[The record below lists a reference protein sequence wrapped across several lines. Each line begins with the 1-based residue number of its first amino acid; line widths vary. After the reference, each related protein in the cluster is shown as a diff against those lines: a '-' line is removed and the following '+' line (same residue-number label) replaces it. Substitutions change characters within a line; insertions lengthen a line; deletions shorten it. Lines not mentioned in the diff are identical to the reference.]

1 MLNADP
7 MLAWL
12 HNKALTTHLLWF
24 PRAGMLTALALGLHN
39 FPEGLATFVGTLAD
53 PTAGVA
59 IAIAI
64 ALHNIPEVAVFR
76 TTYCVLCI
84 ETLPDTIFPGCKY
97 HT

>member
-1 MLNADP
+1 MLTPCSRGCTIHAS
-7 MLAWL
+7 
-12 HNKALTTHLLWF
+12 HVVTH
-24 PRAGMLTALALGLHN
+24 AGVLTALALGLHN

-76 TTYCVLCI
+76 TTLYCVLCV
-84 ETLPDTIFPGCKY
+84 ETWPDIIFPGCKH